1 PSASTNPAPAATAA
15 RPTSS
20 TDPRRHPLMRR
31 LLPSRSAGMLV
42 LLGLLVAGC
51 GRSGPPRYELSGPGA
66 YAGKP
71 LPAGVIFFDPAVR
84 GAKDG
89 PRGFATVRE
98 GGYDPGQK
106 GKGSVGGPHRVR
118 IQGFDGQPGP
128 ELPLGQPL
136 FPEYQTDHDLP
147 KENSTRDFEIP
158 AT

>member
-1 PSASTNPAPAATAA
+1 
-15 RPTSS
+15 
-20 TDPRRHPLMRR
+20 
-31 LLPSRSAGMLV
+31 MLV
-42 LLGLLVAGC
+42 LLRLLVAGC
-51 GRSGPPRYELSGPGA
+51 GRSGPPRYELSGTVT

-71 LPAGVIFFDPAVR
+71 LPAGVIFFDPDVR
-84 GAKDG
+84 QGNDG
-89 PRGFATVRE
+89 PQGFAHVQE
-98 GGYDPGQK
+98 GRYDTRQT

-158 AT
+158 ATAKGR